1 MTNEERE
8 LIVSRLVDK
17 GLLPYD
23 GKRLDLAKLESLTDR
38 EREVFGEFVRD
49 DAVNA
54 YRDLPA
60 IEGYGPRRGLRHRPL
75 RFVWLRV
82 WLSDLWLLAR
92 LFAEKARAKK
102 PGKGGAK

>member
-1 MTNEERE
+1 
-8 LIVSRLVDK
+8 VSRLVDK

-23 GKRLDLAKLESLTDR
+23 GEELDPAKLESLTDR

-49 DAVNA
+49 DSVKA

-60 IEGYGPRRGLRHRPL
+60 IEFYGLRHAPL
-75 RFVWLRV
+75 KFVRLRA
-82 WLSDLWLLAR
+82 WLSDLWLLAP

-102 PGKGGAK
+102 PGNGSAK